1 MDTAQEINNTEQA
14 RQDSF
19 ETSDLQKSENLLAS
33 FLSDCNEEERKVID
47 DFSHSLGIRDNDAIW
62 AFVKIFFTLNR
73 ENNKL
78 PKRITDALDTK
89 KDEIIDC
96 IKKFAASAV
105 ELETKKAMDNL
116 SDTLQKVSQ
125 NILNQHRKNMWL
137 YDFFLPLACACLGIF
152 LLCLISFI
160 GGAAIAGKGWGHSPL
175 EALLNAPAG
184 WIIPLAL
191 IPVGGLALFRGLTE
205 LGRTKYLNLLAAF
218 IMAVGVLCVLAHIL

>member
-47 DFSHSLGIRDNDAIW
+47 EFSQTLGIRTNDAIW

-73 ENNKL
+73 ANNNL

-116 SDTLQKVSQ
+116 SDTLQQVSQ

-137 YDFFLPLACACLGIF
+137 YDFFLPLACVCLGIF

-184 WIIPLAL
+184 WILPLAL
-191 IPVGGLALFRGLTE
+191 IPVGGIALFRGLTE
-205 LGRTKYLNLLAAF
+205 QGRTKYLNLLAAL
-218 IMAVGVLCVLAHIL
+218 IVAVGVLCVLAHIL

>member
-1 MDTAQEINNTEQA
+1 MDTTQEIHNIEQA
-14 RQDSF
+14 GHDSF
-19 ETSDLQKSENLLAS
+19 EKSENLLAS
-33 FLSDCNEEERKVID
+33 FFGDCNEDERKIID

-73 ENNKL
+73 ENNNL
-78 PKRITDALDTK
+78 PKRITESLDNK

-96 IKKFAASAV
+96 IQQFAASAV
-105 ELETKKAMDNL
+105 ELETKKAMVNL
-116 SDTLQKVSQ
+116 SDSLQQISQ
-125 NILNQHRKNMWL
+125 NILSQHRKNLWL

-218 IMAVGVLCVLAHIL
+218 IMAVAVLCVLAHIL

>member
-1 MDTAQEINNTEQA
+1 MDTAQEIYNIEQA
-14 RQDSF
+14 GQDSF
-19 ETSDLQKSENLLAS
+19 EASDSQKSENLLAS
-33 FLSDCNEEERKVID
+33 FFGDCNDDERKVID
-47 DFSHSLGIRDNDAIW
+47 EFSRSLGIRANDAIW

-73 ENNKL
+73 ENNNL
-78 PKRITDALDTK
+78 PKRITDALDNK

-96 IKKFAASAV
+96 IKQFAASAV

-116 SDTLQKVSQ
+116 SDSLQQISQ
-125 NILNQHRKNMWL
+125 NILKQHRKNMWL

-218 IMAVGVLCVLAHIL
+218 IVAVGVLCVLAHIL

>member
-1 MDTAQEINNTEQA
+1 MNTAQEINNTEQA
-14 RQDSF
+14 GQDSF

-47 DFSHSLGIRDNDAIW
+47 KFSQTLGIRTNDAIW

-73 ENNKL
+73 TNNNL

-96 IKKFAASAV
+96 IKQFAASAV
-105 ELETKKAMDNL
+105 EIETKKAMANL
-116 SDTLQKVSQ
+116 SDSLQQISQ
-125 NILNQHRKNMWL
+125 NILSQHRKNLWL

-160 GGAAIAGKGWGHSPL
+160 GGAAIAGKGWGQSPV

-191 IPVGGLALFRGLTE
+191 IPVGGFALFRGLTE
-205 LGRTKYLNLLAAF
+205 QGRTKYLNLLAAL
-218 IMAVGVLCVLAHIL
+218 IVAVGVLCVLAHIL

>member
-1 MDTAQEINNTEQA
+1 MDTTQEINKIEQA
-14 RQDSF
+14 GQDSF
-19 ETSDLQKSENLLAS
+19 EAPEIQKSENLLAS
-33 FLSDCNEEERKVID
+33 FLGDCNEEERKVID
-47 DFSHSLGIRDNDAIW
+47 EFSQTLGIRTNDAIW

-73 ENNKL
+73 ANNNL

-116 SDTLQKVSQ
+116 SDTLQQVSQ

-137 YDFFLPLACACLGIF
+137 YDFFLPLACVCLGIF

-184 WIIPLAL
+184 WILPLAL
-191 IPVGGLALFRGLTE
+191 IPVGGIALFRGLTE
-205 LGRTKYLNLLAAF
+205 QGRTKYLNLLAAL
-218 IMAVGVLCVLAHIL
+218 IVAVGVLCVLAHIL

>member
-1 MDTAQEINNTEQA
+1 MDTTQEINKIEQA
-14 RQDSF
+14 GQDLF
-19 ETSDLQKSENLLAS
+19 EAPEIQKSENILAS
-33 FLSDCNEEERKVID
+33 FLGDCNEDERKLID
-47 DFSHSLGIRDNDAIW
+47 EFSHTLGIRTNDAIW

-73 ENNKL
+73 ANNNL

-116 SDTLQKVSQ
+116 SDTLQQVSQ

-137 YDFFLPLACACLGIF
+137 YDFFLPLACVCLGIF

-184 WIIPLAL
+184 WILPLAL
-191 IPVGGLALFRGLTE
+191 IPVGGIALFRGLTE
-205 LGRTKYLNLLAAF
+205 QGRTKYLNLLAAL
-218 IMAVGVLCVLAHIL
+218 IVAVGVLCVLAHIL

>member
-1 MDTAQEINNTEQA
+1 MDTTQEINKIEQA
-14 RQDSF
+14 GQDSF
-19 ETSDLQKSENLLAS
+19 EAPEIQKSENLLAS
-33 FLSDCNEEERKVID
+33 FLGDCNEEERKVID
-47 DFSHSLGIRDNDAIW
+47 EFSQTLGIRTNDAIW

-73 ENNKL
+73 ANNNL

-116 SDTLQKVSQ
+116 SDTLQQVSQ
-125 NILNQHRKNMWL
+125 NILKQHRKNMWL

-152 LLCLISFI
+152 FLCLISFI
-160 GGAAIAGKGWGHSPL
+160 GGAAIAGKGWGQSPV

-191 IPVGGLALFRGLTE
+191 IPIGGVALFLGLTE
-205 LGRTKYLNLLAAF
+205 QGRTKYLNLLAAL
-218 IMAVGVLCVLAHIL
+218 IVAVGVLCVLAHIL